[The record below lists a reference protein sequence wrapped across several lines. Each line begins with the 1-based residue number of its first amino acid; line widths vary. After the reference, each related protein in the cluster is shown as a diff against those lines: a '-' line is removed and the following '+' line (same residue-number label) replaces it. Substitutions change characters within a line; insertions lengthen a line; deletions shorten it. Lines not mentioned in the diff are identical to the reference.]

1 MGIWVEPRA
10 YDTLV
15 PFYRDG
21 CFFILK
27 IYKGDY
33 VMSQDVVIKFPDG
46 NEKKYVKGISLEE
59 IAQSISLS
67 LRKKSVGGMVNGS
80 LYDYSRRIDENAHIE
95 LFTLDSV
102 NGIGIMRHTA
112 AHVLAQAVKRLYGKV
127 HLGVGPVIENGF
139 YYDMDLE
146 HTITVN
152 DLVKIEKEMNKIIA
166 ENHEIKREEISR
178 EKAKEIFAHDPL
190 KLELLEDIP
199 LGDVVTVYRQGEFI
213 DLCRGP
219 HLPTTKVIKAFKLT
233 HVSGAYW
240 RGDSNNRVLQRIYG
254 VAFASKADLDEYFHF
269 VEQAQKRN
277 HRKLGNELDLF
288 MFSDEAPGMP
298 FYLANGQII
307 RNELE
312 TFLRK
317 LQTSYDYQEVRT
329 PTMMNQRLW
338 ERSGHWDHYKENMYF
353 SEVDDQRFALKPMNC
368 PGHMLIF
375 KNKLHSYRNLPI
387 RMAEFG
393 QVHRHEFS
401 GALNGMLR
409 VRTFCQDD
417 AHIFVTPEQI
427 EDEITLALK
436 IIDDVYRTFGFKY
449 DIELSTRPD
458 HYMGDNALW
467 DKAEGALTN
476 VLNKL
481 GANYSINEGDG
492 AFYGP
497 KIDIHIKDALK
508 RSHQCATVQLDFQM
522 PEKFDLTYIDEQNKK
537 VRPVVIHRAVFG
549 SIDRF
554 LGIII
559 EHFGGAFP
567 TWLAPTQVK
576 VIAVSNTVHKEYV
589 EEITH
594 RLKKEEIRVELD
606 LRDEKLGYKMREAQ
620 MKKVPF
626 ILVIGDKELENQSVN
641 VRQYG
646 HEKSN
651 EVKIDEFIF
660 NIKKSI
666 ENKCLDSRL

>member
-1 MGIWVEPRA
+1 
-10 YDTLV
+10 
-15 PFYRDG
+15 
-21 CFFILK
+21 
-27 IYKGDY
+27 
-33 VMSQDVVIKFPDG
+33 MSQEVIIKFPDG
-46 NEKKYVKGISLEE
+46 NEKSYAKGISLAE
-59 IAQSISLS
+59 IAQSISPS
-67 LRKKSVGGMVNGS
+67 LKKESVGGIVNGS
-80 LYDYSRRIDENAHIE
+80 VYDFSRSINENAAIE
-95 LFTLDSV
+95 LFPLNSS
-102 NGIGIMRHTA
+102 NGIEIMRHTA
-112 AHVLAQAVKRLYGKV
+112 AHVLAQAVKRLYGHV
-127 HLGVGPVIENGF
+127 CLGIGPVIENGF
-139 YYDMDLE
+139 YYDIDLDN
-146 HTITVN
+146 TITVN
-152 DLVKIEKEMNKIIA
+152 DLVKIEKEMNKIIS
-166 ENHEIKREEISR
+166 ENHEMKREEISR
-178 EKAKEIFAHDPL
+178 EKAQEIFAHDPL

-199 LGDVVTVYRQGEFI
+199 FGDVVTVYRQGEFI

-219 HLPTTKVIKAFKLT
+219 HLPTTKLIKAFKLT

-240 RGDSNNRVLQRIYG
+240 RGDSNNKVLQRIYG
-254 VAFASKADLDEYFHF
+254 VAFSAKEDLDKYFHF
-269 VEQAQKRN
+269 IEEAQKRN
-277 HRKLGNELDLF
+277 HRKLGSELELF

-317 LQTSYDYQEVRT
+317 LQTSYDYKEVRT
-329 PTMMNQRLW
+329 PTMMNQQLW

-353 SEVDDQRFALKPMNC
+353 SEVDEQKFALKPMNC

-375 KNKLHSYRNLPI
+375 KNKLHSYRDLPI

-417 AHIFVTPEQI
+417 AHIFVTPDQI
-427 EDEITLALK
+427 EDEISLALK

-449 DIELSTRPD
+449 EIELSTRPD
-458 HYMGDNALW
+458 NYMGDDSLW

-476 VLNKL
+476 VLNKH
-481 GANYSINEGDG
+481 GFNYKINEGDG

-537 VRPVVIHRAVFG
+537 VRPVVLHRAVFG

-554 LGIII
+554 LGILI

-567 TWLAPTQVK
+567 TWLAPTQVR
-576 VIAVSNTVHKEYV
+576 VIAVSNVVHKEYA

-606 LRDEKLGYKMREAQ
+606 LRDEKLGYKIREAQ

-626 ILVIGDKELENQSVN
+626 ILVIGDNELENHSVN

-646 HEKSN
+646 REDSK
-651 EVKIDEFIF
+651 EVKLDEFIS
-660 NIKKSI
+660 NLKKRI
-666 ENKCLDSRL
+666 NEKALK